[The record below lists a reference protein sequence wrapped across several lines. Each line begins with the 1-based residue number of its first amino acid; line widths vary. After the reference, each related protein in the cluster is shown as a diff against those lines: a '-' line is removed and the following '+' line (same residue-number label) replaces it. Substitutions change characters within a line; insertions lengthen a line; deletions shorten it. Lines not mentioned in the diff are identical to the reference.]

1 MFQPFSSSEINA
13 PRKPVCSEKPCMSIL
28 GSLHFLLNCPLTLD
42 SRLVPYI
49 ILTSFSLGTSVPADY
64 FLCENNSFQ
73 VVVALS
79 LHIIGELNWMG
90 SVPAYSKRP
99 QGNVY

>member
-1 MFQPFSSSEINA
+1 
-13 PRKPVCSEKPCMSIL
+13 MSIL

-49 ILTSFSLGTSVPADY
+49 ILTSFSLGASVPADY

-73 VVVALS
+73 VVAALS
-79 LHIIGELNWMG
+79 LHIIGEPNWMG